1 MEELLKAI
9 SNVGFPIAVA
19 VYILVRI
26 EPRLNKLAD
35 AINKLIPIIKE
46 DSGNTKD
53 VKEAIGE
60 LKLEIAKLNG
70 KK

>member
-1 MEELLKAI
+1 M
-9 SNVGFPIAVA
+9 VA
-19 VYILVRI
+19 GYVLIRI

-35 AINKLIPIIKE
+35 AISKLIPIIKE

-60 LKLEIAKLNG
+60 LKIEIAKLNG